1 VSGTVTYM
9 DIKTEIVGRI
19 RRGDWP
25 LDTIIPGE
33 VELAAQLGCARAT
46 VNRALRELADE
57 GVVERRRK
65 AGTRVVAGQNRP
77 TRIDIPVIR
86 TQIEASGADY
96 RYRLLERRIVP
107 ARDPIRAHLALSDE
121 QDVLSLECLHFAN
134 DIPHQLESRW
144 INLAAVPGA
153 GDEPFEEV
161 GPNEWLL
168 REKPLTDAEHVMSAA
183 NASREQAKALN
194 IRAGD
199 AVFIVERRTWLG
211 PETITWVRLVHVG
224 ATFQLRSRSHQTLET
239 D

>member
-1 VSGTVTYM
+1 MSGSVTYM

-65 AGTRVVAGQNRP
+65 AGTRVVAGQNRSA
-77 TRIDIPVIR
+77 RIDIPVIR
-86 TQIEASGADY
+86 TQIEAAGAHY
-96 RYRLLERRIVP
+96 RYELRKRKIVA
-107 ARDPIRAHLALSDE
+107 ARDPIRARLDLQSDQE
-121 QDVLSLECLHFAN
+121 VLSLECLHFAG
-134 DIPHQLESRW
+134 DAPYQLEVRW
-144 INLAAVPGA
+144 INLAAVPA
-153 GDEPFEEV
+153 ARDEPFEQI

-168 REKPLTDAEHVMSAA
+168 REKPLTDAEHVMSAG
-183 NASREQAKALN
+183 NATKHQASALH
-194 IRAGD
+194 IEERD

-211 PETITWVRLVHVG
+211 AETITWVRLVHVG
-224 ATFQLRSRSHQTLET
+224 ATFQLRSRNLQQLET